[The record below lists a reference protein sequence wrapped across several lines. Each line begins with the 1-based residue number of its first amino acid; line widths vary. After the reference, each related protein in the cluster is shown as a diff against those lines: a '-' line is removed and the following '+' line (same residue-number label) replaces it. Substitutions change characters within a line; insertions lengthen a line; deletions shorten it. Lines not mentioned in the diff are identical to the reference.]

1 MTLTAYIVW
10 DRPQRVFH
18 WINVLAIMVLAG
30 IGLVI
35 LNADTLAIPDDPG
48 MIVLKTTHVYA
59 GYLFAA
65 NLAWRIVWG
74 FVGGPNAR
82 WNALVPGGTGFSRR
96 LREFVGGLLAG
107 RAPAY
112 LAHNPLARIV
122 MTLLVLSMILQAVT
136 GLVIAGTDVY
146 MPPFGGWF
154 REWAAAESH
163 DPALVRPYA
172 PETVD
177 PDGYSA
183 MREFRSPWV
192 QIHEYNFFVLVTLSV
207 VHIAAAVFSELR
219 EGGGLISAMFTG
231 RKAFD
236 RVPVDLA
243 RTSAQRDA

>member
-1 MTLTAYIVW
+1 MALAEYAVW
-10 DRPQRVFH
+10 DRSQRIFH
-18 WINVLAIMVLAG
+18 WINVLAITALAG

-35 LNADTLAIPDDPG
+35 LNADALAIPDDPG

-59 GYLFAA
+59 GYVFAA

-82 WNALVPGGTGFSRR
+82 WSALLPGGAGFGRR
-96 LREFVGGLLAG
+96 LRELIGGLLAG

-112 LAHNPLARIV
+112 LGHNPLARIV
-122 MTLLVLSMILQAVT
+122 LTLLVLSMVVQAAT

-146 MPPFGGWF
+146 MPPFGGQF
-154 REWAAAESH
+154 REWAAGDTH

-177 PDGYSA
+177 PDGYRA
-183 MREFRSPWV
+183 MREFRSPIV
-192 QIHEYNFFVLVTLSV
+192 RTHEYNFLLLVTLAV
-207 VHIAAAVFSELR
+207 IHVAAAAFGELR

-236 RVPVDLA
+236 RVPVDLPRSTTA
-243 RTSAQRDA
+243 RDV

>member
-1 MTLTAYIVW
+1 MALTTYVVW
-10 DRPQRVFH
+10 DRQQRVFH
-18 WINVLAIMVLAG
+18 WINVLAIAVLAA

-35 LNADTLAIPDDPG
+35 LNADALAIPDDPG

-82 WNALVPGGTGFSRR
+82 WSALVPGGEGFGRR

-112 LAHNPLARIV
+112 LGHNPLARIV
-122 MTLLVLSMILQAVT
+122 MTLLVLSMIAQAVT

-154 REWAAAESH
+154 REWVAGESH

-177 PDGYSA
+177 PAGYSA

-207 VHIAAAVFSELR
+207 VHIAAAVLSELR
-219 EGGGLISAMFTG
+219 EGGALISAMFTG

-243 RTSAQRDA
+243 RSTAQRDA

>member
-1 MTLTAYIVW
+1 MALTAYVVW
-10 DRPQRVFH
+10 DRPQRIFH
-18 WINVLAIMVLAG
+18 WINVLAITVLAG

-65 NLAWRIVWG
+65 NLAWRAVWG
-74 FVGGPNAR
+74 FIGGPNAR
-82 WNALVPGGTGFSRR
+82 WGALVPGGAGFGRR

-112 LAHNPLARIV
+112 LGHNPLARIV
-122 MTLLVLSMILQAVT
+122 MTLLVFSMIVQAVT

-154 REWAAAESH
+154 RDWAAGESH

-177 PDGYSA
+177 PGGYSA

-192 QIHEYNFFVLVTLSV
+192 QIHEYNFFLLVTLSV
-207 VHIAAAVFSELR
+207 IHIAAAVFSEVR

-236 RVPVDLA
+236 RVPVDLP
-243 RTSAQRDA
+243 RTMGQRDA